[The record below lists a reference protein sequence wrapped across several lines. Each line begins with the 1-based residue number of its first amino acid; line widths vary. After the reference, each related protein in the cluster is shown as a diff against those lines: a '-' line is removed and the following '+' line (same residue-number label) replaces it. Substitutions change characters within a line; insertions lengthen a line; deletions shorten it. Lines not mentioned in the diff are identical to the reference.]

1 RPRRRARP
9 PRLALLRRPRGGRA
23 LQVVRRDMSVGVAV
37 LGSTGSIGRST
48 LQVLT
53 RQRERFRVVALT
65 AYSNGDLLASQAKEW
80 NPAFVGLV
88 NGGTGEG
95 GRGKGTACLVEA
107 ATHPDVKIVVN
118 GIVGA
123 AGLDATLAALRAGK
137 RVALANKET
146 LVIAGDIVKEACASG
161 CGEVV
166 PVDSEHSAIL
176 QCITG
181 RPVTQVRRVE
191 LTASGGPFRAW

>member
-1 RPRRRARP
+1 
-9 PRLALLRRPRGGRA
+9 
-23 LQVVRRDMSVGVAV
+23 MSVGVAV

-95 GRGKGTACLVEA
+95 GRG
-107 ATHPDVKIVVN
+107 
-118 GIVGA
+118 
-123 AGLDATLAALRAGK
+123 
-137 RVALANKET
+137 RVLP
-146 LVIAGDIVKEACASG
+146 AS
-161 CGEVV
+161 
-166 PVDSEHSAIL
+166 S
-176 QCITG
+176 
-181 RPVTQVRRVE
+181 RPRRIP
-191 LTASGGPFRAW
+191 T